1 MTEFSEVHRYVIAG
15 NRRSVYFATMH
26 RYARPFGRG
35 AIRLFVISCLLI
47 MCVGQVLAPA
57 ARIMRDAESP
67 SPAGAATLLAVNTI
81 RGAQP
86 PCGSDIRNCFTIKL
100 APVFMTAIQAPL
112 RHSGL
117 ALGAAQDSTW
127 PTGLPPGV
135 PTPPPRPI

>member
-1 MTEFSEVHRYVIAG
+1 
-15 NRRSVYFATMH
+15 MH
-26 RYARPFGRG
+26 RYACLFGRR

-67 SPAGAATLLAVNTI
+67 SPASVATLLAVNTI

-100 APVFMTAIQAPL
+100 APVFVTVIHAPT
-112 RHSGL
+112 RHAGL
-117 ALGAAQDSTW
+117 ALRAMRDSTW
-127 PTGLPPGV
+127 PTGLPQGV
-135 PTPPPRPI
+135 PTPPPRLV